1 MNRFRRTAVIIIVI
15 EILLIVLSNVLILFV
30 ENKSNGMSKV
40 EAKRIAKRLETE
52 PIENINIDDYDS
64 IIRVEKMEQGDVVN
78 NDYIVALKGDDVYR
92 IEYKTKSTNRPLFVL
107 NICLGL
113 MLIVTLAIL
122 VYIYKKIIKPFNN
135 MTAMTV
141 DLAKGNLTTPIK
153 QEKSK
158 FFGKFIWGM
167 DMLRENLEDSK
178 KKELEYQKEKKT
190 LVLSLSHDIKTPL
203 SAIELYTKALKDG
216 LYETDEKKK
225 EALEGI
231 LKNTDEIKRYAGEI
245 SKISREDFMDLSV
258 NVGEVYID
266 DVINKIEAYYSDKLS
281 VIHTEFSVAE
291 HSNCLLH
298 CDADRLVEVLQN
310 FMENAIKYGDGKS
323 IKIFFE
329 EEEDCKL
336 ICVENS
342 GQAPDETDMQNIFDS
357 FYRGK
362 NTKDIQ
368 GSGLGLYIC
377 KHLMQKMD
385 GDVYATAKEDG
396 FVAVAV
402 VKMA

>member
-1 MNRFRRTAVIIIVI
+1 MNKFRKTVVIIIVI
-15 EILLIVLSNVLILFV
+15 EILLVILSNVFLLLA
-30 ENKSNGMSKV
+30 EDNGNGLSKV
-40 EAKRIAKRLETE
+40 DAKRIAKRLETE
-52 PIENINIDDYDS
+52 PVENIDLDDYS
-64 IIRVEKMEQGDVVN
+64 SVIRIEKMEKGDMAN
-78 NDYIVALKGDDVYR
+78 NDYIVAFHGDEIYR
-92 IEYKTKSTNRPLFVL
+92 IEYRNQSNIRPLVVL
-107 NICLGL
+107 NICLAV
-113 MLIVTLAIL
+113 MVVITVIILI
-122 VYIYKKIIKPFNN
+122 YIDRKIIRPFNN

-203 SAIELYTKALKDG
+203 SAIELYTKALKEG
-216 LYETDEKKK
+216 LYETDEKRT
-225 EALEGI
+225 EALDGI
-231 LKNTDEIKRYAGEI
+231 LRNTDEIKRYAGEI
-245 SKISREDFMDLSV
+245 SKISREDFMDLRV
-258 NVGEVYID
+258 NVGEVYMD
-266 DVINKIEAYYSDKLS
+266 DVINKISAYYSDKLS
-281 VIHTEFSVAE
+281 VLHTKFSVAE
-291 HSNCLLH
+291 HSNCLLR

-310 FMENAIKYGDGKS
+310 FMENAIKYGDGES

-362 NTKDIQ
+362 NTKDIP

-385 GDVYATAKEDG
+385 GDVYASAKENG
-396 FVAVAV
+396 FMAVAV
-402 VKMA
+402 VRIA